1 MANLYENIKR
11 LREKSGMSQEDL
23 ASLTGYTNRS
33 SIAKIEKGLIDL
45 SQTKIELFAKALKV
59 SPGELMGWDEEQP
72 KPDLIEYKSDQ
83 DVISK
88 IGGTPYHPTHRVPI
102 LGYISAGL
110 PLYAEE
116 HIEGYTYTDL
126 NGGNEY
132 FALRVKGDSMNAA
145 RIYDGDLLMVRK
157 QSMVENGNI
166 AVVMVDGENAT
177 VKRFYKDG
185 NQVTLM
191 PQSTNPAHLPQVYDV
206 QKIKIEIIGKVVENK
221 ISIE

>member
-1 MANLYENIKR
+1 MAENQSNKKIMASNIKHYMETNDIRATDLCQALGFSMSTFSDWINAKSYPRIDKIEAMANFFGIQ
-11 LREKSGMSQEDL
+11 KS
-23 ASLTGYTNRS
+23 
-33 SIAKIEKGLIDL
+33 
-45 SQTKIELFAKALKV
+45 
-59 SPGELMGWDEEQP
+59 
-72 KPDLIEYKSDQ
+72 DLIEDKSDQ

-88 IGGTPYHPTHRVPI
+88 IGGVPYHPTHRVPI

-191 PQSTNPAHLPQVYDV
+191 PQSTNPVHLPQVYDV

-221 ISIE
+221 INIE